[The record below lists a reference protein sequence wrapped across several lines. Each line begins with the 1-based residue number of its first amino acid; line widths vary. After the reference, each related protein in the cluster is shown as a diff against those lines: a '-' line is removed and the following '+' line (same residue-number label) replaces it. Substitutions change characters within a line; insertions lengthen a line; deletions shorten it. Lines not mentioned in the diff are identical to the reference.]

1 MTLAVGVLQ
10 LFIKLRRR
18 ILQARILL
26 EIMVVYIL
34 DNLAVGSAQDARN
47 PPPAIT
53 ALLSVAE
60 ELDLPA
66 GGLIYHKVPIADMR
80 PIPAEQ
86 LREAVG
92 WLRENMEGNRVMV
105 FCNGGVGRS
114 PSVVIAYLCCVLGLG
129 FGEAVE
135 FAARRKPYISILPD
149 LITSIDQI
157 RGA

>member
-1 MTLAVGVLQ
+1 MEFILA
-10 LFIKLRRR
+10 
-18 ILQARILL
+18 
-26 EIMVVYIL
+26 
-34 DNLAVGSAQDARN
+34 NLAVGSTQDALN
-47 PPPAIT
+47 PPPSIT
-53 ALLSVAE
+53 ALLCVAE

-66 GGLIYHKVPIADMR
+66 EGRIYHKVPIADMR

-86 LREAVG
+86 LREAVE
-92 WLRENMEGNRVMV
+92 WLRENLKGNMVMV

-135 FAARRKPYISILPD
+135 FAARKKPYISTLPD

-157 RGA
+157 RGAPDVG

>member
-1 MTLAVGVLQ
+1 ME
-10 LFIKLRRR
+10 F
-18 ILQARILL
+18 
-26 EIMVVYIL
+26 IL
-34 DNLAVGSAQDARN
+34 DNLAVGSAQDALN

-53 ALLSVAE
+53 ALLCVAE

-66 GGLIYHKVPIADMR
+66 TGRLYQKVPISDMR

-86 LREAVG
+86 LREAVE
-92 WLRENMEGNRVMV
+92 WLRENLKGNRVLV

-135 FAARRKPYISILPD
+135 FAARKKPYISTLPE
-149 LITSIDQI
+149 LITSIDRI
-157 RGA
+157 RGIPWENATSS

>member
-1 MTLAVGVLQ
+1 MCGASKISLG
-10 LFIKLRRR
+10 
-18 ILQARILL
+18 ARV
-26 EIMVVYIL
+26 EFIL
-34 DNLAVGSAQDARN
+34 DNLAIGSAHDARN
-47 PPPAIT
+47 PPPSIT
-53 ALLSVAE
+53 ALLCVAG

-66 GGLIYHKVPIADMR
+66 EGRIYHKVPIADMR

-86 LREAVG
+86 LREAVW
-92 WLRENMEGNRVMV
+92 WLRENLEGNRVMV

-149 LITSIDQI
+149 LITSIDLI
-157 RGA
+157 RGAPWKSATSS